1 MSPAVQ
7 ALFATILVFL
17 GGIAGAF
24 ISHSVEI
31 ATYFQ
36 NNAEAHSDLRALQ
49 QDMEESK
56 VREAELKEQLT
67 VVRKK
72 LEEATHRLDIM
83 DVKLNKAMDEN
94 ASLVSQNAILIS
106 QHQQLMDQNERLQ
119 LQNDKLMDQHDQLL
133 TYLQARGDLLNGSA
147 EGV

>member
-1 MSPAVQ
+1 MSAALQ
-7 ALFATILVFL
+7 ALLATILVFL

-36 NNAEAHSDLRALQ
+36 KNAEANSDVRALQ
-49 QDMEESK
+49 REMEEAK
-56 VREAELKEQLT
+56 VREAELREQLT
-67 VVRKK
+67 VVWKK
-72 LEEATHRLDIM
+72 LEEATRRLDIM

-133 TYLQARGDLLNGSA
+133 TYRQAQGDLPNGSA